1 MEQKSLLLRSK
12 TTQLQQAEN
21 SMGNALTQKILI
33 TLGFIFAYR
42 VLAYIPV
49 PGVDTSV
56 IASYFT
62 DANNALGLANMFSG
76 NAIERLS
83 IISLGIM
90 PYITASIVMELLA
103 ATFPTLGQMKKE
115 RDGMQKYMQIIR
127 YFTIFI
133 TVVQAIGVSMGLQSL
148 TGSSG
153 QSAVM
158 IDPTTFVIIAT
169 FSMLTGTMLLMW
181 IGEQITQKGIGNGI
195 SLIIFAGIVS
205 GLPSA
210 ISNTVQA
217 VNAGEMS
224 FLTILA
230 ILGVMLITILAIIY
244 VELGERRVP
253 ISYSRKTIMQNQ
265 NKRVMNYI
273 PVKVNLSGV
282 IPPIFA
288 SAILMFPLTM
298 LQSSQNDILVK
309 IADIL
314 APGGVVFNVVTFLL
328 VVFFAFFYASIAF
341 NAKDI
346 SDNLKKQGGFIPGV
360 RPGEHTKEFLNDVA
374 SKLTV
379 TGATYLAIIST
390 VPFVF
395 INGMGASFYFGGTA
409 VLIIVQVALDTM
421 RKVEAQR
428 TMNQYNT
435 LGNVG
440 L

>member
-1 MEQKSLLLRSK
+1 
-12 TTQLQQAEN
+12 
-21 SMGNALTQKILI
+21 MGNALTQKILI
-33 TLGFIFAYR
+33 TLGFLFAYR
-42 VLAYIPV
+42 VLAYIPT
-49 PGVDTSV
+49 PGVDLGV
-56 IASYFT
+56 IKEFFDS
-62 DANNALGLANMFSG
+62 NSSNALGMMNMFSG
-76 NAIERLS
+76 NAVSRLS

-103 ATFPTLGQMKKE
+103 ATFPALGQMKKE

-133 TVVQAIGVSMGLQSL
+133 TVVQAIGVSMGLQSM
-148 TGSSG
+148 TGRAG

-158 IDPTTFVIIAT
+158 IDPMTFTVLTT

-205 GLPSA
+205 GLPAA
-210 ISNTVQA
+210 IGNTIRA
-217 VNAGEMS
+217 VNAGEMN
-224 FLTILA
+224 FLVILGILA
-230 ILGVMLITILAIIY
+230 IMLITILAIIY

-273 PVKVNLSGV
+273 PIKVNLSGV

-288 SAILMFPLTM
+288 SAVLMFPLTM
-298 LQSSQNDILVK
+298 LQASTNPVLTAV
-309 IADIL
+309 ADAL
-314 APGGVVFNVVTFLL
+314 APGGVVFNIATFFL
-328 VVFFAFFYASIAF
+328 VIFFAFFYASIAF

-346 SDNLKKQGGFIPGV
+346 ADTLKRQGGFIPGV
-360 RPGEHTKEFLNDVA
+360 RPGEHTKEFLNELA
-374 SKLTV
+374 SRLTGS
-379 TGATYLAIIST
+379 GAIYLGIIST
-390 VPFVF
+390 VPFAV
-395 INGMGASFYFGGTA
+395 ISGMGASFYFGGVS

-421 RKVEAQR
+421 RKIEAQR
-428 TMNQYNT
+428 TMNQYDT

>member
-1 MEQKSLLLRSK
+1 
-12 TTQLQQAEN
+12 
-21 SMGNALTQKILI
+21 MGNALTQKILI

-49 PGVDTSV
+49 PGVDLGV
-56 IASYFT
+56 IKSFF
-62 DANNALGLANMFSG
+62 DSNSNNALGLANMFSG
-76 NAIERLS
+76 NAISRLS

-133 TVVQAIGVSMGLQSL
+133 TVIQAIGVSMGLQSM

-158 IDPTTFVIIAT
+158 IDPTMFTVLAT

-205 GLPSA
+205 GIPAA
-210 ISNTVQA
+210 ISNTVQS

-224 FLTILA
+224 FLVILA
-230 ILGVMLITILAIIY
+230 IIAIMLATILTIIY

-273 PVKVNLSGV
+273 PIKVNLSGV

-298 LQSSQNDILVK
+298 LQSSKNDTLVA

-314 APGGVVFNVVTFLL
+314 APGGLVFTGITFLL
-328 VVFFAFFYASIAF
+328 VIFFAFFYASIAF

-346 SDNLKKQGGFIPGV
+346 ADNLKRQGGFIPGV
-360 RPGEHTKEFLNDVA
+360 RPGEHTREFLNEVA
-374 SKLTV
+374 SRLTAS
-379 TGATYLAIIST
+379 GSIYLAIIST
-390 VPFVF
+390 VPFLF
-395 INGMGASFYFGGTA
+395 INSMGASFYFGGTA